1 MAITTFQG
9 PVRSLNGFYTQG
21 PGSVITLPNA
31 TNTITLDAATYA
43 GRVIYTND
51 ATLVITLPSLNAT
64 ADPVSSGPGSD
75 PNTSNN
81 MGTSFTFVV
90 GTAATTWKIIT
101 AASQFLVGSMLVIDT
116 DTTDTVNGFAANG
129 TTIRSVNLNGS
140 TTGGIV
146 GSYVTVT
153 ATNATMWT
161 VSGVVIGSGTI
172 VTPFAAS

>member
-31 TNTITLDAATYA
+31 TNTITLDVATYA
-43 GRVIYTND
+43 GRAIYTND

-75 PNTSNN
+75 PNTVNN
-81 MGTSFTFVV
+81 MGASFTFVV
-90 GTAATTWKIIT
+90 GTAATAWKIIT
-101 AASQFLVGSMLVIDT
+101 ATSQYLVGSLLVIDT
-116 DTTDTVNGFAANG
+116 DTTDTVKGFAANG
-129 TTIRSVNLNGS
+129 TTIRSVNLDGS

-153 ATNATMWT
+153 ALNSTMWA
-161 VSGVVIGSGTI
+161 VSGVVIGSG
-172 VTPFAAS
+172 VVATPFATS

>member
-1 MAITTFQG
+1 MATTTFQG

-21 PGSVITLPNA
+21 PGSVINLPNN
-31 TNTITLDAATYA
+31 TNTITLDVATYA
-43 GRVIYTND
+43 GRVIRTND
-51 ATLVITLPSLNAT
+51 ATLVITLPSLDAT

-90 GTAATTWKIIT
+90 ETAATTWKIIT
-101 AASQFLVGSMLVIDT
+101 AASQYLVGSMLVIDT

-129 TTIRSVNLNGS
+129 TSIRSVNLNG
-140 TTGGIV
+140 TTKGGIV

-153 ATNATMWT
+153 ALNSTMWT
-161 VSGVVIGSGTI
+161 VSGVVIGSGSI
-172 VTPFAAS
+172 VTPFATS

>member
-1 MAITTFQG
+1 MATTTFQG

-21 PGSVITLPNA
+21 PGSVINLPNA
-31 TNTITLDAATYA
+31 TNTITLDVATYA
-43 GRVIYTND
+43 GRVIRTND
-51 ATLVITLPSLNAT
+51 ATLVITLPSLDAT

-90 GTAATTWKIIT
+90 ETAATTWKIIT
-101 AASQFLVGSMLVIDT
+101 AASQYLVGSTLIIDT

-129 TTIRSVNLNGS
+129 TSIRSINLNG
-140 TTGGIV
+140 TTKGGIV

-153 ATNATMWT
+153 ALNSTMWLI
-161 VSGVVIGSGTI
+161 SGVVIGSGTI

>member
-9 PVRSLNGFYTQG
+9 PVRSLNGFFTQG
-21 PGSVITLPNA
+21 PGSVINLPNA
-31 TNTITLDAATYA
+31 TNTITLDVATYA
-43 GRVIYTND
+43 GRIIRTND

-75 PNTSNN
+75 PNTLNN
-81 MGTSFTFVV
+81 MGVSFTFFVE
-90 GTAATTWKIIT
+90 TAATTWKIIT
-101 AASQFLVGSMLVIDT
+101 AASQFLAGSLLVIDT
-116 DTTDTVNGFAANG
+116 DTTDTVNGFTSDSAA
-129 TTIRSVNLNGS
+129 TRSVNLNG
-140 TTGGIV
+140 TTKGGAI

-153 ATNATMWT
+153 ALNATMWA

>member
-1 MAITTFQG
+1 MATTTFQG

-21 PGSVITLPNA
+21 PGSVINLPNA
-31 TNTITLDAATYA
+31 TNTITLDVATYA
-43 GRVIYTND
+43 GRVIRTND
-51 ATLVITLPSLNAT
+51 ATLVITLPSLDAT

-90 GTAATTWKIIT
+90 ETAATTWKIIT
-101 AASQFLVGSMLVIDT
+101 AASQYLVGSTLIIDT

-129 TTIRSVNLNGS
+129 TSIRSINLNG
-140 TTGGIV
+140 TTKGGIV

-153 ATNATMWT
+153 ALNSTMWT
-161 VSGVVIGSGTI
+161 ISGVVIGSGTI
-172 VTPFAAS
+172 VTPFATS

>member
-21 PGSVITLPNA
+21 PGSVINLPDA
-31 TNTITLDAATYA
+31 TNTITLDVATYA
-43 GRVIYTND
+43 GRIIRTND

-75 PNTSNN
+75 PNTLNN
-81 MGTSFTFVV
+81 MGVCFTFLVE
-90 GTAATTWKIIT
+90 TAATTWKIIT
-101 AASQFLVGSMLVIDT
+101 AASQYLVGSMLVIDT

-129 TTIRSVNLNGS
+129 TSIRSVNLNG
-140 TTGGIV
+140 TTKGGIV

-153 ATNATMWT
+153 ALNSTMWA

>member
-1 MAITTFQG
+1 MATTTFQG

-21 PGSVITLPNA
+21 PGSVINLPNN
-31 TNTITLDAATYA
+31 TNTITLDVATYA
-43 GRVIYTND
+43 GRVIRTND
-51 ATLVITLPSLNAT
+51 ATLVITLPSLDAT

-90 GTAATTWKIIT
+90 ETAATTWKIIT
-101 AASQFLVGSMLVIDT
+101 AASQYLVGSALVIDT

-129 TTIRSVNLNGS
+129 TSIRSINLNG
-140 TTGGIV
+140 TTKGGIV

-153 ATNATMWT
+153 ALNSTMWL

-172 VTPFAAS
+172 ATPFATS

>member
-21 PGSVITLPNA
+21 PGSVINLPDA
-31 TNTITLDAATYA
+31 TNTITLDVATYA
-43 GRVIYTND
+43 GRIIRTND

-64 ADPVSSGPGSD
+64 ADPASAGPGSD
-75 PNTSNN
+75 PNTLNN
-81 MGTSFTFVV
+81 MGVSFTFLVE
-90 GTAATTWKIIT
+90 TAATTWKIIT
-101 AASQFLVGSMLVIDT
+101 AASQYLVGSMLVIDT

-129 TTIRSVNLNGS
+129 TSIRSVNLNG
-140 TTGGIV
+140 TTKGGIV

-153 ATNATMWT
+153 ALNSTMWA

>member
-21 PGSVITLPNA
+21 PGSVINLPDA
-31 TNTITLDAATYA
+31 TNTITLDVATYA
-43 GRVIYTND
+43 GRIIRTND

-75 PNTSNN
+75 PNTLNN
-81 MGTSFTFVV
+81 MGASFTFLVE
-90 GTAATTWKIIT
+90 TAATTWKIIT
-101 AASQFLVGSMLVIDT
+101 AASQYLVGSMLVIDT

-129 TTIRSVNLNGS
+129 TSIRSVNLNG
-140 TTGGIV
+140 TTKGGIV

-153 ATNATMWT
+153 ALNSTMWA
-161 VSGVVIGSGTI
+161 VSGVAIGSGTI